1 MTEETQKTQ
10 PRLKTDDPNRNHQIN
25 AIIIDEDR
33 YGGCYSGHK
42 FTAWFKAAP
51 DDIDAG
57 DVMCNE
63 FWATND
69 VAFGGGDAP
78 DEAVADLLEKILEQ
92 YDYKPTPYPNVIYNT
107 SKYTGFD
114 ITTVFVGCVQ
124 DPRFQTV
131 YPKSYEIYKR
141 HWG

>member
-1 MTEETQKTQ
+1 MTEETQKPQ
-10 PRLKTDDPNRNHQIN
+10 PRLTTDDPNHNHQLKPIF
-25 AIIIDEDR
+25 IDEDR
-33 YGGCYSGHK
+33 YSGAYSGHC
-42 FTAWFKAAP
+42 FTAWFGAVP

-57 DVMCNE
+57 DTGCQT
-63 FWATND
+63 FWRNND
-69 VAFGGGDAP
+69 IVFGGGDTS
-78 DEAVADLLEKILEQ
+78 DKAVADLLEKILEQ

-107 SKYTGFD
+107 SEYTGFD